1 MVGIQDFKSIL
12 ITGATSGIG
21 RALARSLTTLE
32 SRPRVIGVG
41 RRDDR
46 LQELKNEGIEALKF
60 DTDTDEKGIQKFVD
74 ETLAKY
80 PDLDCI
86 ILNAGIQHTVD
97 LTKEVSIQ
105 GTSLSY
111 LRSSAAILDPEVQQE
126 ININYTSVVTT
137 ILKFLPH
144 FQKLSAQGKPSAIVT
159 VTSGLAIVP
168 GAWCANYSATKAA
181 VHAFTQSLR
190 LQLKDTKI
198 KVMEIAPP
206 LVESELHDSSKTTE
220 QVSKF
225 WVPLDEFTK
234 QVVDGLKAGNDVICH
249 DSQISKGNYDRFE
262 GGKTELMAKSYGW
275 FCANVKE

>member
-1 MVGIQDFKSIL
+1 MGRSPDFRSIL

-21 RALARSLTTLE
+21 RALAQASPP
-32 SRPRVIGVG
+32 SRAGLALSALDG
-41 RRDDR
+41 RDDR

-80 PDLDCI
+80 PE
-86 ILNAGIQHTVD
+86 HTVD
-97 LTKEVSIQ
+97 LTKEPSSIQ
-105 GTSLSY
+105 RFSPG
-111 LRSSAAILDPEVQQE
+111 

-144 FQKLSAQGKPSAIVT
+144 FQNLAIPAQGKPLRLLL

-168 GAWCANYSATKAA
+168 GAWS